1 MKLEKREITLNETDS
16 IKDMLYMEK
25 ILLRVH
31 EESVKKAERKEVEG
45 VLHKMIE
52 DTKKEIEAL
61 QKEKKKAESIK
72 KM

>member
-61 QKEKKKAESIK
+61 QKEKKNAESIK